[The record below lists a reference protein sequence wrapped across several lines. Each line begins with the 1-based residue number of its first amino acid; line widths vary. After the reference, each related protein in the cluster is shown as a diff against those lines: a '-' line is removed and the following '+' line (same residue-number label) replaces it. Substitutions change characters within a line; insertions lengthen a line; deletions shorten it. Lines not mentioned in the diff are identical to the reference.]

1 MANFA
6 ENFLATFVP
15 GFNSSF
21 QQARNNRSARS
32 QAEFEAQQLQDRER
46 QALVRTLLGD
56 ENVAASAKNQ
66 LLASILPQFRQQT
79 EVTTTVP
86 GVQATAKPVQLGRE
100 LVASAPSNLPTE
112 ADLPQ
117 SGVYNEQMGEHVNL
131 LNRLGA
137 APTAQMIDREAA
149 ARDKFSSRTPV
160 GMPTAPRGSLSSEVS
175 LRSGPDSQET
185 KTVTTPM
192 EVFQDKVEKKTIDP
206 VLTEAGQTIFKL
218 YQEGKVPE
226 AAVREFLPSYQE
238 ALRTGDFSKLKLP
251 TALTQTADA
260 ADENKLKK
268 IQLDLQNRG
277 LDIQRKTL
285 ELEQK
290 RLDKETPFA
299 LGDKGTDLTLKL
311 ADRAEKQ
318 SQDYQVVVDNIA
330 NINAAINRLHENP
343 GEINRIA
350 TDEAVVT
357 SFKKIL
363 DPSSVVRESEYDRT
377 EQNQALV
384 NRAQGWFRKLAK
396 GGTTLTMGELEEMQ
410 ATAQA
415 MAELRRDLLNKKLD
429 KLRTLGKAR
438 GLNPDEF
445 APTLAP
451 IGNTPSGGSKQNT
464 APTGPDRYK
473 DYIRN
478 QLNK

>member
-1 MANFA
+1 MIYTTISLRNNMPNFSQS
-6 ENFLATFVP
+6 FLSTFIP
-15 GFNSSF
+15 SF
-21 QQARNNRSARS
+21 QRAQASRAAQS

-100 LVASAPSNLPTE
+100 LTASALSNLPMVE
-112 ADLPQ
+112 DLP
-117 SGVYNEQMGEHVNL
+117 
-131 LNRLGA
+131 
-137 APTAQMIDREAA
+137 
-149 ARDKFSSRTPV
+149 DKSKLPYTNMMTPV
-160 GMPTAPRGSLSSEVS
+160 GMPTTPRGSLSSEVS

-185 KTVTTPM
+185 ETVTTPM

-251 TALTQTADA
+251 SALTQTADA

-277 LDIQRKTL
+277 LDIQKKTL
-285 ELEQK
+285 DLEQK
-290 RLDKETPFA
+290 RLDKEAPFA

-311 ADRAEKQ
+311 ADRAVKQ
-318 SQDYQVVVDNIA
+318 TEDYQTVVDNYT
-330 NINAAINRLHENP
+330 NMNAVLERLRNSP
-343 GEINRIA
+343 GEINRIV
-350 TDEAVVT
+350 TDQAVIN
-357 SFKKIL
+357 SFNKIL
-363 DPSSVVRESEYDRT
+363 DPKSVVREGEYKRT
-377 EQNQALV
+377 EDNQALL
-384 NRAQGWFRKLAK
+384 NKAGGWLAK
-396 GGTTLTMGELEEMQ
+396 IFRAGTTLTESDLNEIQ
-410 ATAQA
+410 KTATA
-415 MAELRRDLLNKKLD
+415 MVELRRQIANAKLE
-429 KLRTLGKAR
+429 KLRTIGKAR
-438 GLNPDEF
+438 KLNPDEF
-445 APTLAP
+445 APLLEQQS
-451 IGNTPSGGSKQNT
+451 ISTPQAATPAVKT
-464 APTGPDRYK
+464 PDGDFGDEDIDK
-473 DYIRN
+473 
-478 QLNK
+478 LFNK